1 MGTVLSRGLSHIVP
15 RLRGKVVPQSAKR
28 GRGPSGPQVVE
39 KVVGKG
45 SETRPLGVKGHGFA
59 VGCGLLAQ
67 AGCAKGLW
75 KKLRGFRGFKREGKP
90 TSTLEHQHTSTLE
103 H

>member
-67 AGCAKGLW
+67 AGCAKGVVE
-75 KKLRGFRGFKREGKP
+75 KAQRVQRVQKGRQA
-90 TSTLEHQHTSTLE
+90 HQHTREALINS
-103 H
+103 

>member
-1 MGTVLSRGLSHIVP
+1 MSIVANGHGLVKGFPHIVP

-45 SETRPLGVKGHGFA
+45 CGERFRDTPFGREGHGFA

-67 AGCAKGLW
+67 AGCVEGL
-75 KKLRGFRGFKREGKP
+75 REKVQRVVVSP
-90 TSTLEHQHTSTLE
+90 RAEFL
-103 H
+103 